1 MQSGLS
7 TFWESLFVLLSVSA
21 IYPGVCIAMILRN
34 MHIKAAVKAKFFAA
48 LTGMFLY
55 ISLARMFPAMQE
67 LVDAPPKENRISSK
81 AYYQLARKKIY
92 WRLFIANVG
101 FVCAFGILAP
111 LVILLLVKTD
121 HFFRY
126 IMKTSFKKRS
136 KKSFATATDFW
147 VEYVLFN
154 FIKYIS
160 LFINCHEFQEYKS

>member
-1 MQSGLS
+1 MPVIYLAKTWKCGDFDAIWSFNFLGKPFRS
-7 TFWESLFVLLSVSA
+7 SLCIRNL
-21 IYPGVCIAMILRN
+21 PGFR
-34 MHIKAAVKAKFFAA
+34 
-48 LTGMFLY
+48 
-55 ISLARMFPAMQE
+55 
-67 LVDAPPKENRISSK
+67 RISSK

-121 HFFRY
+121 HIFRY

>member
-81 AYYQLARKKIY
+81 AYHQLARKKIY

-101 FVCAFGILAP
+101 FICAFGILAP
-111 LVILLLVKTD
+111 LVRLLLVKTD
-121 HFFRY
+121 PIFRY
-126 IMKTSFKKRS
+126 IMKISSKKR
-136 KKSFATATDFW
+136 
-147 VEYVLFN
+147 
-154 FIKYIS
+154 
-160 LFINCHEFQEYKS
+160 